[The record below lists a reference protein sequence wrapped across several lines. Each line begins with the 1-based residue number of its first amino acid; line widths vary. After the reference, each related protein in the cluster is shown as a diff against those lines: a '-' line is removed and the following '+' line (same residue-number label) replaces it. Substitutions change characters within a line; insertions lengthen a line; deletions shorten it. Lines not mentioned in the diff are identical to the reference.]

1 MKEGKFNMTL
11 NYIPTEKIIIDTV
24 SIQFN
29 DNRSSIRTRLS
40 MPHTEDNQIIQ
51 LSDLDT
57 TPIVQRRDIY
67 KNINFTD
74 NYFFLG
80 YNEDDL
86 LNEIEIHFCEK
97 INVFDITFDFNDSI
111 EAIKIKLRRYSSV
124 IKRDDGEYFFKELK
138 AVIMNQDRMGGEGND
153 LAYFYC
159 ASDVTHLMD

>member
-1 MKEGKFNMTL
+1 MTL